1 MRTRIFFLVIS
12 LLFLFPEAFSQ
23 PDNIINYVRGDVL
36 IQLKSGQN
44 SELVLKRLRTKGY
57 DVKQIVSQRF
67 GIYLLGFDYLKQT
80 NAGAIKTLK
89 AEKAVINV
97 QNNHF
102 ISLRETGET
111 IPDDSYFPQQW
122 SLRNTGQNSG
132 TVGADIDATDA
143 WDITTGGLSA
153 DGDTIVIAI
162 IDSGSDIDHI
172 DMDFWKNTDEIPDN
186 GIDDDN
192 NGYVDDY
199 NGWNAFMHKDEIID
213 GNHGIHV
220 SGIAAATG
228 NNNYAITGINWGAKV
243 LPVIGSS
250 TNEAIVV
257 EALSY
262 VYTIRETYNLTN
274 GEKGAFIVADN
285 CSFGVD
291 QGQPEDYPIW
301 EAMYDSLGRIG
312 VISVGATANHEWDI
326 DELGDIPSS
335 FTTDYLIAVT
345 NTTNKDRLYP
355 FAAWGDT
362 TIDLGAPGTQI
373 KSLFVNSSVGNKT
386 GTSMA
391 APHVTG
397 SVALLFAGADQEF
410 IQNYKANPGDGAL
423 AIKHHILQGV
433 DPIDDLTGK
442 TVSDGRLNVFNSM
455 NLLLDAP
462 VLHVDKDSVLEELSV
477 DTQSEVILNL
487 SNSGTDSLGFSI
499 NFDNNPQWL
508 SSDVD
513 TGIIASGEA
522 MDVIL
527 YFDNATLD
535 TGYYQTIMTI
545 NGPDYIGKNLKVIMH
560 VYDGLSISHN
570 PEHVEVVV
578 FPNPFND
585 YVSFVPDTF
594 GETEV
599 NVYDLSGKLV
609 FKKTS
614 NINSLNSNIV
624 WRPDDIPQGIY
635 FYSIKSPKGTASG
648 KIIRKAY

>member
-1 MRTRIFFLVIS
+1 MRIRIIFLAIS
-12 LLFLFPEAFSQ
+12 LVFFFSKVFSQ
-23 PDNIINYVRGDVL
+23 PYNTINYIRGEVL
-36 IQLKSGQN
+36 VQLESGQN
-44 SELVLKRLRTKGY
+44 PDLVLKGLVSKGY

-67 GIYLLGFDYLKQT
+67 DIYLLGFDYLKKT
-80 NAGAIKTLK
+80 NADAISALK
-89 AEKAVINV
+89 AEKAIINV

-102 ISLRETGET
+102 ISIRETNEL

-132 TVGADIDATDA
+132 TVDADIDATDA
-143 WDITTGGLSA
+143 WDITTGGVSA

-220 SGIAAATG
+220 SGITAAIG
-228 NNNYAITGINWGAKV
+228 NNNYAISGINWGAKV

-262 VYTIRETYNLTN
+262 VYTIRETYSLTN

-291 QGQPEDYPIW
+291 QGQAEDYPIW
-301 EAMYDSLGRIG
+301 EAMYDSLGQLG

-326 DELGDIPSS
+326 DEVGDIPSS

-345 NTTNKDRLYP
+345 NTTNKDRLYG
-355 FAAWGDT
+355 FAAWGET

-433 DPIDDLTGK
+433 DSIDDLIGK
-442 TVSDGRLNVFNSM
+442 TVAGGRLNVFNSM

-462 VLHVDKDSVLEELSV
+462 VLNVDKDSVFEELSV
-477 DTQSEVILNL
+477 NTQSETILNL
-487 SNSGTDSLGFSI
+487 SNSGTDSLNFSI
-499 NFDNNPQWL
+499 SFENDPQWL

-513 TGIIASGEA
+513 SGTIAGGEA

-527 YFDNATLD
+527 YFDNASLD
-535 TGYYQTIMTI
+535 TGYYQTIMSI
-545 NGPDYIGKNLKVIMH
+545 DGADYIGKNLKIVMH
-560 VYDGLSISHN
+560 VYDGLSIRNN
-570 PEHVEVVV
+570 PEQIDVSV

-585 YVSFVPDTF
+585 YVSFVPDAY
-594 GETEV
+594 GYTEIH
-599 NVYDLSGKLV
+599 VYDTYGRLVFSKTKSINLMDNSIIWKQYNLTEGVYYYNIKTSKGMASGKLV
-609 FKKTS
+609 RRV
-614 NINSLNSNIV
+614 L
-624 WRPDDIPQGIY
+624 
-635 FYSIKSPKGTASG
+635 
-648 KIIRKAY
+648 